1 MRAACLHDPGIALS
15 VVDFLA
21 LQVRG
26 FAAALIEAL
35 FVPVETRVLRRLA
48 AMTRVYGDGEA
59 GTVIPLTQEALAG
72 LAGTSRATVNR
83 VLKDLE
89 TAHIIARR
97 RAAVVVRDPEAL
109 AWAAAR
115 APTSVSPE

>member
-1 MRAACLHDPGIALS
+1 M
-15 VVDFLA
+15 
-21 LQVRG
+21 
-26 FAAALIEAL
+26 
-35 FVPVETRVLRRLA
+35 LRRLA